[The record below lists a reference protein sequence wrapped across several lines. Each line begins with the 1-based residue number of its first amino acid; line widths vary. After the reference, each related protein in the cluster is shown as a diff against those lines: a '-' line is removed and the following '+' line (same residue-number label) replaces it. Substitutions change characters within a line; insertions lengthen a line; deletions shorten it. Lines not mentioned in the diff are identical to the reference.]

1 MSDKSPVP
9 PGGRERAQPES
20 FRASALQTS
29 FTVND
34 IQKSLAWYRDIL
46 GFIVDEK
53 YEREGRLQAVALKA
67 GAVRVLI
74 GQDDFV
80 KGKDR
85 KKGQGMSVQFTTTQD
100 IDALAA
106 QIEKRG
112 AKLESPPEDRYGM
125 RSFSVKDPDGFR
137 FVISSPRVRS

>member
-9 PGGRERAQPES
+9 AGGRERAQPET
-20 FRASALQTS
+20 FRASTLQAS

-34 IQKSLAWYRDIL
+34 IQKSLTWYRDVL
-46 GFIVDEK
+46 GFVVDEK

-67 GAVRVLI
+67 GAVRVVI

-106 QIEKRG
+106 RIEKRG
-112 AKLESPPEDRYGM
+112 AKLASKPEDRYGT
-125 RSFSVKDPDGFR
+125 RTFSVLDPDGFR

>member
-1 MSDKSPVP
+1 MSDKPPVP

-20 FRASALQTS
+20 FRASALQAS

-46 GFIVDEK
+46 GFVVDEK

-74 GQDDFV
+74 GQDDGA

-85 KKGQGMSVQFTTTQD
+85 VKGQGMSLQFTTTQD
-100 IDALAA
+100 IDSLAA
-106 QIEKRG
+106 QVEKRG
-112 AKLESPPEDRYGM
+112 GKLDTKPADQYGM

-137 FVISSPRVRS
+137 FVISSPRVRT